1 MNSDHEKTRRL
12 LNSFVILKKLS
23 WALCA
28 VAIVVSAVL
37 LALGNSKAIAPFSVA
52 IMGFVFA
59 CIFSNA
65 AGHFSNALS
74 IIDLQKRLSALE
86 AGSPNDSE
94 SESSNPP

>member
-1 MNSDHEKTRRL
+1 MMNSDNENARRD

-37 LALGNSKAIAPFSVA
+37 FALGNSKADDLSRVA
-52 IMGFVFA
+52 ALGFILA

-65 AGHFSNALS
+65 AGHYFNALS

-86 AGSPNDSE
+86 TGSAKDEASPGTD
-94 SESSNPP
+94 